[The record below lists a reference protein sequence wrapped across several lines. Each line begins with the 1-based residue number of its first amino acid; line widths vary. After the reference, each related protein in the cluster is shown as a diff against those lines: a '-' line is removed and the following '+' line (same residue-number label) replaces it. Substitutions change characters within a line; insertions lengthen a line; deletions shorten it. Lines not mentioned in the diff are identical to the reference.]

1 MTVISEV
8 WVEVVA
14 VGRTGLSL
22 VSLSVL
28 VWILLSLPGLVGEP
42 PSVSGVLRITSVTM
56 YVLVEVTNAVKV
68 RV

>member
-1 MTVISEV
+1 MSEV
-8 WVEVVA
+8 QVEVVA
-14 VGRTGLSL
+14 VGCAGLSL
-22 VSLSVL
+22 VLLSVL

-42 PSVSGVLRITSVTM
+42 PSVSGVLRMISVTM